1 MNVEKVNALEQIK
14 ATLGRAYKSAERQ
27 FQDPF
32 SDPASICEYLLT
44 RMHMVAEDINDLI
57 KEEDDAVSD
66 FYEQVSAEKAA
77 CLTASARKD
86 EPSSMSEANRRSGNS
101 CLNPLIDTCADEI
114 SKVFNNCWV
123 GVRAERQ
130 NGKNPEYVITIQPD
144 NHNTPND
151 IQLMLKSLGYA
162 PTFKSIRE
170 LSSAAWADFEVNRNG
185 IAFELTATV
194 SSIEPPELERYGE
207 PATDE
212 ELPF

>member
-14 ATLGRAYKSAERQ
+14 ATLGRPYKSAERQ
-27 FQDPF
+27 FRDPF

-44 RMHMVAEDINDLI
+44 RMRMVAEDINDLI

-66 FYEQVSAEKAA
+66 FYEQVSAEK
-77 CLTASARKD
+77 D
-86 EPSSMSEANRRSGNS
+86 EPSLMSEANRRNGSS

-123 GVRAERQ
+123 EVRAERR
-130 NGKNPEYVITIQPD
+130 NGKKPEYVITIQPD
-144 NHNTPND
+144 SHNTPND

-170 LSSAAWADFEVNRNG
+170 LSSAAWADFEVNLNG

-207 PATDE
+207 QATDE

>member
-1 MNVEKVNALEQIK
+1 
-14 ATLGRAYKSAERQ
+14 
-27 FQDPF
+27 
-32 SDPASICEYLLT
+32 
-44 RMHMVAEDINDLI
+44 MVAEDINDLI
-57 KEEDDAVSD
+57 QEEDDAVSD
-66 FYEQVSAEKAA
+66 FYEQVSA
-77 CLTASARKD
+77 
-86 EPSSMSEANRRSGNS
+86 MSEANRRSGSSEKDEPSSCGVILSKPSAMSCEERSKLNRRSGSS

-123 GVRAERQ
+123 EVRAERR

-151 IQLMLKSLGYA
+151 IQLMLKSLGYM

-170 LSSAAWADFEVNRNG
+170 LESAVWSDFSVNQNG
-185 IAFELTATV
+185 IAFKLTAKV

>member
-14 ATLGRAYKSAERQ
+14 STLGRAYKSAERQ
-27 FQDPF
+27 FRDPF

-44 RMHMVAEDINDLI
+44 RMRMVAEDINDLI

-66 FYEQVSAEKAA
+66 FYEQVSA
-77 CLTASARKD
+77 
-86 EPSSMSEANRRSGNS
+86 MSEANRRMEAKPRPADGTS

-123 GVRAERQ
+123 EVRAERR

-151 IQLMLKSLGYA
+151 IQLMLKSLGYM

-170 LSSAAWADFEVNRNG
+170 LESAVWSDFSVNQNG
-185 IAFELTATV
+185 IAFKLTAKV